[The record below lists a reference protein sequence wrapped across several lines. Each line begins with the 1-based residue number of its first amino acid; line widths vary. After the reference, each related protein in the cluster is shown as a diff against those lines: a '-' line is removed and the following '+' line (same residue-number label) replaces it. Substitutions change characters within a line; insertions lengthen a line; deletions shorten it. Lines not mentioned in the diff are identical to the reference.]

1 MEEPSKKKK
10 KLSAK
15 ETKKSID
22 AIGKKIEVRL
32 KTLSHFMFLSIILA
46 RATTVVQFS
55 QKLGKKHLK
64 LLPSKILE
72 IDEICKSPQ
81 FLTINAG
88 DYKLT
93 SKLREAL
100 KEAAGPYVKRR
111 KLEGLNNIEELPK
124 VVPPYDGGP
133 KILSNELILSMMK
146 IVKLKHAE
154 AMEGLSAIKMW
165 IQLNLPRFED
175 GNNFRVGVQEECISE
190 LSRVEDTCFS
200 VMDSMSKYF
209 STRARLVSKCLKH
222 PDVEDYKR
230 SIEEVDHM
238 QAVNLRMSTLDLR
251 NNYTILHDVLK
262 KNDDRL
268 EKDEDD
274 SAMAMMY

>member
-1 MEEPSKKKK
+1 M
-10 KLSAK
+10 
-15 ETKKSID
+15 
-22 AIGKKIEVRL
+22 
-32 KTLSHFMFLSIILA
+32 
-46 RATTVVQFS
+46 
-55 QKLGKKHLK
+55 
-64 LLPSKILE
+64 KILE
-72 IDEICKSPQ
+72 IDKVCKTPQ
-81 FLTINAG
+81 FLSINAE
-88 DYKLT
+88 DYKLDE
-93 SKLREAL
+93 KLREAL
-100 KEAAGPYVKRR
+100 RSASGPYIKRR
-111 KLEGLNNIEELPK
+111 KIEGLKNIEELPK
-124 VVPPYDGGP
+124 VVPPYDGGS
-133 KILSNELILSMMK
+133 KILSNERILSMMK
-146 IVKLKHAE
+146 VVKSKHTE

-165 IQLNLPRFED
+165 IQLNLPRIED

-222 PDVEDYKR
+222 PGVEDYKR

-238 QAVNLRMSTLDLR
+238 QAVNLRMCTLDLR

-268 EKDEDD
+268 EKDQDD